1 MTTTTKTRSKPKDFR
16 SDPME
21 SAEGKGRARRAW
33 EAYVGVVEKHVYPSV
48 APFIEPALQP
58 LGRQVVEDLVGFWV
72 LWHLYGG
79 FEGLERFGMH
89 PSTIWRKVARFRKV
103 TGQHPDE
110 FVMPGIKI
118 EPAEYWASSVTKVGR
133 RPKSR

>member
-1 MTTTTKTRSKPKDFR
+1 M
-16 SDPME
+16 
-21 SAEGKGRARRAW
+21 
-33 EAYVGVVEKHVYPSV
+33 GVIEKHVTPAI
-48 APFIEPALQP
+48 APFVKPAVDP
-58 LGRQVVEDLVGFWV
+58 LSRQVVEDLVGFWV

-110 FVMPGIKI
+110 FEMPGIAI
-118 EPAEYWASSVTKVGR
+118 DPEAYLAASDTKVGNKPR
-133 RPKSR
+133 